1 MERFSGEPLRFLTG
15 IGLGGSGEVIILNG
29 GMESAIAKPPKIV
42 AIVAVYAVVIVL
54 AAFFTNKW
62 INKRKGG
69 P

>member
-1 MERFSGEPLRFLTG
+1 MERFSGEPLRFLAG
-15 IGLGGSGEVIILNG
+15 VGLGGSREVITLNR
-29 GMESAIAKPPKIV
+29 GMGPAIAKPPKIV
-42 AIVAVYAVVIVL
+42 AIVAVSATVIVL